1 MKPNKKVIT
10 IKNKSLHLN
19 FIAWHRLWIT
29 PLIFLVFST
38 THVQTNIS
46 NRIVIIK
53 WHHNRAFLLFH
64 FFWPMEKSNL
74 LVWATL
80 SEYATVERVLIRTN
94 AVTWFFFLWNLFF
107 DLVLLIEYW
116 NEKLVT
122 FGFKVGCDFPV
133 VIWSEFCMRAV
144 LYCQYRNVNHQ
155 EHTPS
160 LD

>member
-1 MKPNKKVIT
+1 MASNRVLP
-10 IKNKSLHLN
+10 
-19 FIAWHRLWIT
+19 
-29 PLIFLVFST
+29 FLVFST
-38 THVQTNIS
+38 THVKTNIS
-46 NRIVIIK
+46 NLIVKIK
-53 WHHNRAFLLFH
+53 WHHYRTFLLFQV
-64 FFWPMEKSNL
+64 FLSDGKSDL
-74 LVWATL
+74 MVWATL

-94 AVTWFFFLWNLFF
+94 AVTWLFFLRKLSF

-116 NEKLVT
+116 NEKLIT